1 MKSGELPEFVKNLPE
16 ADQPLDVLRA
26 WLLQG
31 ETMQTIFMEA
41 EREVLLPRHAHG
53 DQWGVV
59 VSGRM
64 ELTIG
69 EETRMCN
76 PGDSYFIPAGVLH
89 YGRLGTGFRAV
100 DCFADRNHYKP
111 RNHE

>member
-16 ADQPLDVLRA
+16 ADHPLEGLKA

-41 EREVLLPRHAHG
+41 AKEILLPRHSHG

-59 VSGRM
+59 VSGKL

-69 EETRMCN
+69 EETRICN
-76 PGDSYFIPAGVLH
+76 PGDSYFIPAGVEH
-89 YGRLGTGFRAV
+89 YGTLHPGFRAV
-100 DCFADRNHYKP
+100 DCFADRDRYSP
-111 RNHE
+111 RKA